1 MYDTSIVASSVSQ
14 DFWLSFILGWSLVAL
29 VIGTVLMLVFNL
41 LQNPPWPQRDE
52 PPRSSD
58 KSRH

>member
-1 MYDTSIVASSVSQ
+1 MNGTFNVASVASQ

-29 VIGTVLMLVFNL
+29 VIGAVLMLVFNL
-41 LQNPPWPQRDE
+41 LQNPPWPQADD
-52 PPRSSD
+52 PPPTSD